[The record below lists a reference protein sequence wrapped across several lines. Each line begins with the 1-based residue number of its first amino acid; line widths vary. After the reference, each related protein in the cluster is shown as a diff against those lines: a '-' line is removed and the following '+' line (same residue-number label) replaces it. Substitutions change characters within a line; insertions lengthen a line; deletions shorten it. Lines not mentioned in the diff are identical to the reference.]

1 MKPLSLEISAFGPY
15 RDVVKIDFTRFGDNL
30 FLINGPTGAGKTTI
44 FDAICY
50 ALYGSPSGDFREN
63 DTLRSDFAAIETP
76 TYVDLSFAY
85 QGKTFEVKRYPAQD
99 RPAKKGK
106 GGVTHDNPKVEL
118 TGPDFS
124 PISNIKT
131 ANAKL
136 EEIIGLSRDQFEM
149 TMMIAQGDFNKLI
162 NASTEDRLPI
172 FRKILKTFDLRAFID
187 ALESEDKKEQQSLL
201 EQSQLIVGELNAF
214 QSENPALVS
223 LIQNK
228 DAINHFDEIILL
240 AEQEQNTLASQ
251 EKEASKKA
259 AEDMG
264 KKEALLSAH
273 QKIHNDNLNRSSYWE
288 SLERKKVL
296 DASASS
302 LNEKASRLE
311 QAEKAELVLALSTKS
326 ATLLTHKK
334 ELEVTKARLEQAY
347 PQSEARYQAALKQAQ
362 EKSPAY
368 EKDKA
373 EAIAQKTTLLAA
385 LEKLKKLSVAEQEEV
400 EAKARYVQEEKGF
413 NALEKEKSDDEAALE
428 SLRQSLSQY
437 TGDADQEKIK
447 GHLALLE
454 QTTTT
459 LMMAKRQGQAYEA
472 AVQEAEKAQ
481 ADYRNKKQEA
491 ALAKSEH
498 DEALQNYLD
507 SQAGILSERLK
518 DHEPCPVCGALDHPH
533 PAVKKAEV
541 LDREGLKKL
550 EEKALSRQQ
559 AMELAAQ
566 AAEKKNA
573 FVEEK
578 LSTLK
583 QAFAPFAQKEWDL
596 QSFKGDLQGLFN
608 QNEKDILQDKGRL
621 RALEEQSKAHQQDL
635 LKARALAAS
644 IQSLST
650 SLERK
655 RQAKDD
661 FAKLQAEKSQKVL
674 SLKEET
680 SGLEATMVEQKILEA
695 EARQS
700 KALLALSALNQE
712 LTNATSAF
720 ESLKEQKRIN
730 ERDLPVAKEHYL
742 AALAELEAALKGQGF
757 SDLAGAKSAQ
767 LPLTERQALKE
778 EVEAYKKEKNG
789 LEELLADGVKKGY
802 GKLVPVDETPFAN
815 EEDAARA
822 LAEESERIHG
832 ALVSKIS
839 ANRTCLDHVSAR
851 RNASKELFKKA
862 SAIHQLTQ
870 TADGK
875 LTGGVPHIDFEV
887 YYQAQIFDEILESAS
902 QKFGVMSDGRYALR
916 RRAVPSDN
924 VGRFGLDID
933 VEDFETG
940 KLRPVS
946 SLSGGESFMASLS
959 LALSLSEVIQMKAG
973 GIELDSMFI
982 DEGFGSLDPDS
993 LALALKILHSL
1004 SASSHRLIGIISHVE
1019 ALKNAIPAQIE
1030 VSKSSKGSTL
1040 SFRYE

>member
-1 MKPLSLEISAFGPY
+1 MKPLFLEISAFGPY
-15 RDVVKIDFTRFGDNL
+15 RDLVQIDFSRFGDSL

-50 ALYGSPSGDFREN
+50 ALYGEASGDFREN
-63 DTLRSDFAAIETP
+63 DTLRSDFASLETP
-76 TYVDLSFAY
+76 TFVHLRFAY
-85 QGKTFEVKRYPAQD
+85 QGKNYDVKRYPSQD

-106 GGVTHDNPKVEL
+106 GGVTHDNPKIEL

-172 FRKILKTFDLRAFID
+172 FRKILKTFDLRDFID
-187 ALESEDKKEQQSLL
+187 ALEAEDKKQQQLL
-201 EQSQLIVGELNAF
+201 AEQSQLIVGELNAF

-228 DAINHFDEIILL
+228 DAINHFDEIIAL

-251 EKEASKKA
+251 EKEAAKKA
-259 AEDMG
+259 TEDVS

-273 QKIHNDNLNRSSYWE
+273 QKIHNDNLNRASYWE
-288 SLERKKVL
+288 SLERKKALDVL
-296 DASASS
+296 GPS
-302 LNEKASRLE
+302 LNEKATQLE

-326 ATLLTHKK
+326 ATLLTHQK
-334 ELEVTKARLEQAY
+334 ELEATKARLEQAY
-347 PQSEARYQAALKQAQ
+347 PQNETRYQNALKQAQ

-373 EAIAQKTTLLAA
+373 DAIAKKTTLLAA
-385 LEKLKKLSVAEQEEV
+385 LEKLKKLGVAEQEEA
-400 EAKARYVQEEKGF
+400 EAKARYAQEENCF
-413 NALEKEKSDDEAALE
+413 AALEKEKSDGEANLE
-428 SLRQSLSQY
+428 SLRQRLSQY
-437 TGDADQEKIK
+437 TADADQEKIK

-454 QTTTT
+454 QTTAALTAVK
-459 LMMAKRQGQAYEA
+459 LQGQAYEM
-472 AVQEAEKAQ
+472 AVQEAQKAQ
-481 ADYRNKKQEA
+481 TDYRNKKQESS
-491 ALAKSEH
+491 LAKAEH

-518 DHEPCPVCGALDHPH
+518 DHEPCPVCGALEHPH

-550 EEKALSRQQ
+550 EEKALARQQ
-559 AMELAAQ
+559 AMEVAAQ
-566 AAEKKNA
+566 FAEKKNA
-573 FVEEK
+573 LVEEK
-578 LSTLK
+578 LSALK
-583 QAFAPFAQKEWDL
+583 KAFAPYSQKEWDL
-596 QSFKGDLQGLFN
+596 QSFKQDLQGLCN
-608 QNEKDILQDKGRL
+608 QNEKDILQDKERL
-621 RALEEQSKAHQQDL
+621 EALEQQSKVHQQDL
-635 LKARALAAS
+635 LKAQTLAAS
-644 IQSLST
+644 IQTLSAN
-650 SLERK
+650 LERK
-655 RQAKDD
+655 RQTKDNL
-661 FAKLQAEKSQKVL
+661 AKLQAEKSQQVL

-680 SGLEATMVEQKILEA
+680 SGLEAKAIEEKISEA
-695 EARQS
+695 EAQQD
-700 KALLALSALNQE
+700 KALIALSTLYQE

-720 ESLKEQKRIN
+720 ESLKEQQRIN

-742 AALAELEAALKGQGF
+742 VALAELEAALKEQGF
-757 SDLAGAKSAQ
+757 FDLGTAKSAQ
-767 LPLTERQALKE
+767 LPLTERQGLKA

-802 GKLVPVDETPFAN
+802 DKLLPIDEAPFAS
-815 EEDAARA
+815 EEEAARA
-822 LAEESERIHG
+822 LAEESERLHG
-832 ALVSKIS
+832 ALASKIS
-839 ANRTCLDHVSAR
+839 ANRTCLDHVNAR
-851 RNASKELFKKA
+851 RNAAKELFKKA

-916 RRAVPSDN
+916 RRAVPTDN

-993 LALALKILHSL
+993 LSLALKILHSL